1 MVGSAASRCQF
12 CGNSRNSK
20 GIRMS
25 RPRNPYLTPR
35 CHKGSAVVD
44 LYDAGKRRTVT
55 LGPWGSPRAQ
65 QELVRVQAEQIA
77 GARSVQAEGTVSELL
92 LAYLT
97 YAEQH
102 YRGPDGTPR
111 DETHNIKVAC
121 RHVRELYGMI
131 PATEFGPL
139 ALKAIRQ
146 RFIAADWCRKTV
158 NQQIERVR
166 RIFKWAVAEELVPP
180 SIYQALAAVEGL
192 KRGRSS
198 ARETEPVGPVSDAV
212 VDATLPHLSH
222 YVRGIIELQRL
233 TGCRPGE
240 ACILRR
246 ADIDTGGTVWLYK
259 PTHHKNA
266 HRGKSRSISIGPKAQ
281 ALLKEYFTLDLEEFL
296 FSPRKAVEDV
306 RAERSANRK
315 TPRYPSHM
323 KRNSEK
329 RQAKPARTP
338 DTKYTTRS
346 YSVAVA
352 RACDRAFPLPARQA
366 QQKDETHAE
375 WWDRLTEEQRT
386 EVKVWRKEHR
396 WHPNQLRHSF
406 ATRVRKEHGLEAAQ
420 VLLGH
425 SRADVTQ
432 IYAERNE
439 ELAGSV
445 AARIG

>member
-1 MVGSAASRCQF
+1 MVSRRKPTPSYLLHRQSGRARAVWTDTTGRRQQQLLPGSYDSPESRTAFATLLLELEAS
-12 CGNSRNSK
+12 
-20 GIRMS
+20 
-25 RPRNPYLTPR
+25 P
-35 CHKGSAVVD
+35 H
-44 LYDAGKRRTVT
+44 
-55 LGPWGSPRAQ
+55 
-65 QELVRVQAEQIA
+65 RVQQPDATGI
-77 GARSVQAEGTVSELL
+77 TVNEFL
-92 LAYLT
+92 LAYLEH
-97 YAEQH
+97 AEQH
-102 YRGPDGTPR
+102 YRGPDGNQTGEAHHVKLVIR
-111 DETHNIKVAC
+111 Y
-121 RHVRELYGMI
+121 VREMYGDL
-131 PATEFGPL
+131 AARDFGPL
-139 ALKAIRQ
+139 ALKAVRQ
-146 RFIAADWCRKTV
+146 KFIAAGWCRKSV

-166 RIFKWAVAEELVPP
+166 RAFKWGASEELVPAGVH
-180 SIYQALAAVEGL
+180 QALATVSGL
-192 KRGRSS
+192 QRGRSE

-222 YVRGIIELQRL
+222 HVRGIIELQRL

-281 ALLKEYFTLDLEEFL
+281 ALLKEYFTPDLEEFL

-352 RACDRAFPLPARQA
+352 RACDRAFPLPARLA
-366 QQKDETHAE
+366 QQ
-375 WWDRLTEEQRT
+375 
-386 EVKVWRKEHR
+386 
-396 WHPNQLRHSF
+396 
-406 ATRVRKEHGLEAAQ
+406 
-420 VLLGH
+420 
-425 SRADVTQ
+425 
-432 IYAERNE
+432 
-439 ELAGSV
+439 
-445 AARIG
+445 